1 MRFGCLYSFAGTAED
16 LAAVEQL
23 SRGGYQYM
31 EPSADALWCG
41 GDPEAYYAARRA
53 LRRAALVPEAA
64 TVDMPAALPLVGD
77 DVQWQR
83 TERYTS
89 TVVERAE
96 EVGVTTLV
104 LDSAGARIAPEGYPR
119 DEALHQLRYFL
130 TLASDYAESVT
141 IAVLPLPGH
150 PAAAGHSIAETSEL
164 VLEVG
169 RPEVRLAV
177 DAVTV
182 GPEGEDWEDLV
193 AARNILAHVKWSDP
207 NVRDSAA
214 VQEKLEGVVE
224 GLSAIGYDRRISLA
238 PRPGASQVETVLLL
252 QRLQGLCAKR

>member
-1 MRFGCLYSFAGTAED
+1 MRFGCLCAFAGTADD
-16 LAAVEQL
+16 LDSVEQL
-23 SRGGYQYM
+23 SLGGYQYM
-31 EPSADALWCG
+31 EPSADVLWSG
-41 GDPEAYYAARRA
+41 GSPEAYYAARRL
-53 LRRAALVPEAA
+53 LRRAALVPEAIA
-64 TVDMPAALPLVGD
+64 LDMPATLPLVGD
-77 DVQWQR
+77 EVQWQQV
-83 TERYTS
+83 ERYTS

-96 EVGVTTLV
+96 EVGATTLV
-104 LDSAGARIAPEGYPR
+104 LDAVVARIVPDGYPR

-130 TLASDYAESVT
+130 ALASDYAESVT
-141 IAVLPLPGH
+141 IAVLPLPEH
-150 PAAAGHSIAETSEL
+150 PDAAGSSIAETAEL

-182 GPEGEDWEDLV
+182 GPEGEDWEKLV
-193 AARNILAHVKWSDP
+193 AARDILAHVRWSDP

-224 GLSAIGYDRRISLA
+224 GLSAIGYDRRVSLA
-238 PRPGASQVETVLLL
+238 PRSEAPQAETVLLL